1 LYGER
6 NSSFDDHPRDGVLME
21 TLPVL
26 MYHQIWPDGAYVPS
40 DFVVAKSVFRH
51 QMQYLAENGFT
62 TPSAAEL
69 LERNGASAG
78 KKRVLITFDDGYR
91 NNAEQA
97 LPVLKEFGFRGVI
110 SLVGDRTLT
119 TNLWDAHKGIPAG
132 DLMSREEILA
142 VDAEGV
148 VEFASHSYGHKS
160 LPGLNDEQLEEELVG
175 SKLQLESLLGHP
187 VTLFTYP
194 YGDLN
199 ERVKQAVQRAGY
211 RCAFAVHSG
220 PMDFFGDLFEIR
232 RVIIKNRDD
241 EPYLFAK
248 FSGLDRTVM
257 WGKWFAKKLL
267 GKHNTFQF
275 EMSQHPPKN
284 TNDQHSQS

>member
-1 LYGER
+1 
-6 NSSFDDHPRDGVLME
+6 ME

-26 MYHQIWPDGAYVPS
+26 MYHQIWPDGTYEPS
-40 DFVVAKSVFRH
+40 DFVVTRDIFQR
-51 QMQYLAENGFT
+51 QMQYLAENGFA
-62 TPSAAEL
+62 TPRVAEM
-69 LERNGASAG
+69 LEGHGASSG

-91 NNAEQA
+91 NNAEHA

-119 TNLWDAHKGIPAG
+119 TNSWDTHKGIPAG
-132 DLMSREEILA
+132 DLLSRQEILA

-148 VEFASHSYGHKS
+148 IEFASHSHGHKS

-175 SKLQLESLLGHP
+175 SKHHLESLLGHSIQY
-187 VTLFTYP
+187 FTYP
-194 YGDLN
+194 YGDVN
-199 ERVKQAVQRAGY
+199 ARVKQAVQRAGY
-211 RCAFAVHSG
+211 TCAFAVHSG

-232 RVIIKNRDD
+232 RMIIRNRDD

-257 WGKWFAKKLL
+257 WGKWFAKRLL
-267 GKHNTFQF
+267 GRHNTYQS
-275 EMSQHPPKN
+275 EMSQHPSKN
-284 TNDQHSQS
+284 ANDQHSQS